1 MVFQNWDP
9 GNRWKEED
17 NKRVGVI
24 AKIWRTEKS
33 WLDKDLIRK
42 GKTGFSGYRVIKRD
56 CDRIYLVGIRSTDFA
71 AKDLV
76 GEKWISISILFKMRS
91 SDFTGINS
99 VYSLRKNLFFQYG
112 IRRINFGLDTIGIW
126 SSWISWVCDEQIL
139 QKTWKGGHNHGFNC
153 NIFGINGGKSGSGE
167 FGNCNKYKKRDQQL
181 QRGSN
186 VKATENKAVEAP
198 EEGEIKAVEASNQ
211 QIPSQTFQEELAK
224 TQAIGT
230 EVISDPMDAESG
242 LQVIQSLVGDSSTL
256 NEDKVMDMDEI
267 REVFLAN
274 GIDMDA
280 VDELQECLEGEV
292 EEAMRELDRAGNED
306 IHEDEARVT
315 AVDGKG
321 TTDVEMA
328 KQHGTRKRLFKRAA
342 GTAVSTKMRMASVRA
357 SPRKRTGVKS
367 GMRQGENSKQ
377 MDAKGTSNTKPGLP
391 KP

>member
-1 MVFQNWDP
+1 
-9 GNRWKEED
+9 
-17 NKRVGVI
+17 
-24 AKIWRTEKS
+24 
-33 WLDKDLIRK
+33 
-42 GKTGFSGYRVIKRD
+42 
-56 CDRIYLVGIRSTDFA
+56 
-71 AKDLV
+71 
-76 GEKWISISILFKMRS
+76 MRS
-91 SDFTGINS
+91 SDFTGIW
-99 VYSLRKNLFFQYG
+99 SL
-112 IRRINFGLDTIGIW
+112 
-126 SSWISWVCDEQIL
+126 WISW
-139 QKTWKGGHNHGFNC
+139 
-153 NIFGINGGKSGSGE
+153 
-167 FGNCNKYKKRDQQL
+167 
-181 QRGSN
+181 
-186 VKATENKAVEAP
+186 ATENKAVEAP
-198 EEGEIKAVEASNQ
+198 EEGEIKVVEASNQ
-211 QIPSQTFQEELAK
+211 QLPSQTFQEELAK

-280 VDELQECLEGEV
+280 VDELQECSEGEV

-306 IHEDEARVT
+306 IHEDEALVT

-321 TTDVEMA
+321 MTDVEMA
-328 KQHGTRKRLFKRAA
+328 KQHGTRKRLFKPAA

-377 MDAKGTSNTKPGLP
+377 MDAKGTSNPKPGLP